1 MQLPALVLQ
10 PPLASE
16 ASVHL
21 AWHSQAEGGLGL
33 IQFVSATGKQARF
46 LDAYASQ
53 AECEG
58 LTRFMI
64 AVGKQMRYLEGC

>member
-1 MQLPALVLQ
+1 
-10 PPLASE
+10 
-16 ASVHL
+16 
-21 AWHSQAEGGLGL
+21 L